1 MEKDWVKVYSS
12 HQIQNVELLRHL
24 LAENEIEAIILNQQD
39 SIYVTIGDIYLL
51 VKRENIIRAKKII
64 SDSGL

>member
-24 LAENEIEAIILNQQD
+24 LAENAIEAIILNQQD